1 MVSIRILEKYPTLCR
16 TVDDRQEWAL
26 HGYHSSSDLS
36 GMPSAS
42 SGYSDPTAKRAM
54 VLAGADEQAKTLQAV
69 RKWIDE
75 YLPAADRK
83 MLLLR
88 WRGYDNW
95 HMIGRLTGRTA
106 WRCMQR
112 WDAINREAEA
122 YCRT

>member
-1 MVSIRILEKYPTLCR
+1 MVRIGILERFPAICEANEQQR
-16 TVDDRQEWAL
+16 EWAL
-26 HGYHSSSDLS
+26 YGYRSSSDLS
-36 GMPSAS
+36 GVRAQS
-42 SGYSDPTAKRAM
+42 SGYSDPTAKRGIT
-54 VLAGADEQAKTLQAV
+54 LAKADDQLKQIRAV

-75 YLPAADRK
+75 RLPAADRK